1 MRAGMFV
8 EALAQTHR
16 VSLMLVPL
24 FAERTDSAAAFIAH
38 HCAEVF
44 VVETEPAQP
53 LKPRADAPLLLQ
65 AFERYNQAAARVLG
79 DARFDVIHA
88 QRLYLAPL
96 ALSLAQ
102 RAARHGRPALHL
114 DLDDVESV
122 THTRLADLCR
132 VNLQP
137 AWAEAETL
145 EAARYSKAERA
156 YLPRFDRVYVCSE
169 ADAAAIASLTAGDV
183 RVVPNAVRPPE
194 VPPQRLTTHAFR
206 FLFLGNLDY
215 YPNQDAVRFFCTEV
229 VPLLR
234 RRAKQPFRVRIAG
247 AGLTDALTSLGGIP
261 EVWIAGRVPE
271 AALEYGE
278 ANAVIVPIRA
288 GGGTRIKVLEAFAHG
303 RPVVS
308 TTIGMEG
315 IAAEPGHDFL
325 LGDTPEALTEQ
336 CLRLMEES
344 ELPEAVAGNAATL
357 VRERYSQA
365 VINRLIAG
373 WT

>member
-1 MRAGMFV
+1 MV
-8 EALAQTHR
+8 I
-16 VSLMLVPL
+16 PL
-24 FAERTDSAAAFIAH
+24 FAERSDRAAAFIACQ
-38 HCAEVF
+38 CAKVFEVAIRPG
-44 VVETEPAQP
+44 ER
-53 LKPRADAPLLLQ
+53 LKPQADAPLLLQ
-65 AFERYNQAAARVLG
+65 AFERYREAVATALG

-96 ALSLAQ
+96 AVLLAQ
-102 RAARHGRPALHL
+102 RAPKHGRPALHL

-122 THTRLADLCR
+122 THTRLADLYR
-132 VNLQP
+132 LNLQP
-137 AWAEAETL
+137 ARADSEML
-145 EAARYSKAERA
+145 EAGRYSKAERT
-156 YLPRFDRVYVCSE
+156 YLPRVDRIYVCSN
-169 ADAAAIASLTAGDV
+169 ADAATIAPLGSGDV
-183 RVVPNAVRPPE
+183 RIVPNAVRPPE

-234 RRAKQPFRVRIAG
+234 RRASRPFRVRIAG
-247 AGLTDALTSLGGIP
+247 AGLTDALTSLGRIP
-261 EVWIAGRVPE
+261 EVWIAGRVPDV
-271 AALEYGE
+271 ALEYGE
-278 ANAVIVPIRA
+278 ADAVIVPIRA

-315 IAAEPGHDFL
+315 IASTPERDFL
-325 LGDTPEALTEQ
+325 LGDTPEALAEQ
-336 CLRLMEES
+336 CLRLMEKPG
-344 ELPEAVAGNAATL
+344 LAEALAGSAATL

-373 WT
+373 WA